1 MVRTVYMDIKGMHCI
16 NCPIKVEKAISKMDG
31 VIEIDV
37 NWENQKG
44 CVTFEQDRVT
54 VSDMIDRIY
63 KMGFM
68 AKEVQHH
75 L

>member
-1 MVRTVYMDIKGMHCI
+1 MIETAYMDIKGMHCI
-16 NCPIKVEKAISKMDG
+16 NCPIKVEKAISKLDG

-44 CVTFEQDRVT
+44 CVTFERDKVT
-54 VSDMIDRIY
+54 ISDMVDRIY
-63 KMGFM
+63 KMGFE

-75 L
+75 M